1 MTPLGNK
8 NLAIM
13 ANLSS
18 SSILMALEGLP
29 EDLRKGIHEEIL
41 PYCYQVIEQGVI
53 MTNKAVIVED
63 V

>member
-29 EDLRKGIHEEIL
+29 EDLRKKFF
-41 PYCYQVIEQGVI
+41 PTVI
-53 MTNKAVIVED
+53 K
-63 V
+63 